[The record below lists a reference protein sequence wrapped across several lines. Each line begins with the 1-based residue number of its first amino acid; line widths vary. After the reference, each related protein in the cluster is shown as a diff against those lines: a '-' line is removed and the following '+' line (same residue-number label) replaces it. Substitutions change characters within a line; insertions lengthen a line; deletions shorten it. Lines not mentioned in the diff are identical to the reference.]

1 MSRRGVRA
9 RKPVS
14 YIEVDPNNSDV
25 LETTDHVD
33 ETKSNPSEND
43 DPDFQ
48 LGAESSSDSEPG
60 LGKENCPPKKRKA
73 NLKDF
78 MNPLSDKTSKKS
90 KQNLSQ
96 QNPDQSEVSGSSQAP
111 SAQLSRLDEL
121 QKVISERSRNSLSK
135 QCDKSEETFA
145 GIVSGIK
152 SVRANG
158 TPLRSAST
166 AASITK
172 KG

>member
-14 YIEVDPNNSDV
+14 YIEVDPNDSDV

-33 ETKSNPSEND
+33 ETNSNASEND

-48 LGAESSSDSEPG
+48 LGADSSSEG
-60 LGKENCPPKKRKA
+60 ELGKENCPPKKRKSG

-78 MNPLSDKTSKKS
+78 MTPLNDKTIKKS
-90 KQNLSQ
+90 KQKLSQ
-96 QNPDQSEVSGSSQAP
+96 QNIEQSEVSGSSQAP

-121 QKVISERSRNSLSK
+121 QKVISERGRNSLSK
-135 QCDKSEETFA
+135 QCDKSEETFT
-145 GIVSGIK
+145 GIMSGIK